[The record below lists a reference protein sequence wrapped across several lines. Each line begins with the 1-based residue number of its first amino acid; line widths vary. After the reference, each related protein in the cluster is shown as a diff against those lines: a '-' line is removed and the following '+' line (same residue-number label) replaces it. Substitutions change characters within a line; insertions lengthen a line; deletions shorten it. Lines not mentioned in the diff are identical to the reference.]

1 METVYQIS
9 FLPSFEQVKVLLI
22 FSVLGPAALLYA
34 YKNKD
39 YAKRR
44 FTIFWG
50 GTVSITAPLILLYLI
65 INHVSTYMSFQSK
78 EFEVIKGKVSVLRT
92 QPKEGHAPGDLIKI
106 ADREI
111 EIDYYVNSPCYHQ
124 TISNGGVLQAG
135 KLVALYVSNNC
146 ILKVEVS
153 KES

>member
-9 FLPSFEQVKVLLI
+9 FLPSFEQVNVLLI
-22 FSVLGPAALLYA
+22 FSVLGPAALFYA
-34 YKNKD
+34 YKNKN

-44 FTIFWG
+44 FTMFWG
-50 GTVSITAPLILLYLI
+50 GTVSVTAPIILLYII

-78 EFEVIKGKVSVLRT
+78 EFEIIRGKVSVLRT

-106 ADREI
+106 ANKEI

-124 TISNGGVLQAG
+124 TISNGGVLKSG